1 MCIYEVR
8 INVAGCAKHFVGDG
22 GTINGINENNTVA
35 DNATLFGIHM
45 PPFEIAVKKG
55 IASIM
60 ASYSSLNGVKMH
72 ANRAMITDYLKNTLK
87 FQGFVI
93 SDWFGIDR
101 ITPIPKSN
109 YTYSIEASIN
119 AGIDMVA
126 LLLLFFLTFN
136 QKTDS

>member
-1 MCIYEVR
+1 M
-8 INVAGCAKHFVGDG
+8 AGCAKHFVGDG
-22 GTINGINENNTVA
+22 GTVGGINENNTVA
-35 DNATLFGIHM
+35 DNAAVYGIHM

-93 SDWFGIDR
+93 SDWLGIDK
-101 ITPIPKSN
+101 ITNPPRAN
-109 YTYSIEASIN
+109 YTYSIETSIN
-119 AGIDMVA
+119 AGIDMVGS
-126 LLLLFFLTFN
+126 LSFLFFTFKN
-136 QKTDS
+136 QETGYFIC

>member
-1 MCIYEVR
+1 M
-8 INVAGCAKHFVGDG
+8 
-22 GTINGINENNTVA
+22 A

-93 SDWFGIDR
+93 SDWLGIDK
-101 ITPIPKSN
+101 ITTPPRAN

-119 AGIDMVA
+119 AGIDMVGS
-126 LLLLFFLTFN
+126 LLSFFFSFSRINKQVLDMLQMFRLKNKGFLTCRLWFHGSTKSSWKN
-136 QKTDS
+136 